1 MAFSLG
7 NFVKNQTDEVK
18 RTLSPTNIIDKVT
31 PGQVKSLVKA
41 DPKKFL
47 DNKLGDLSGVKL
59 GQTFKSVGA
68 KFKDTVLNTIEGLAG
83 ALEAQVVGCLNHA
96 IRGILNKNPVL
107 EKIIFFEQFVN
118 KELSLL
124 RNKLES
130 KIDSQLRKIA
140 YNKLKIHQTVLFRQ
154 RMLTRIKKVC
164 PGATPA
170 SPGQIRQYREI
181 VKSIANTNKDT
192 GNVVDEK
199 ENFPEQEVNNKVES
213 VSTLKQTATRDQDVS
228 NKVKKASKE
237 DPDAFEKLKN
247 ETVEG
252 AKQEI
257 EKQSIKQI
265 KGQNN
270 NTWQDLTNECNE

>member
-118 KELSLL
+118 
-124 RNKLES
+124 
-130 KIDSQLRKIA
+130 
-140 YNKLKIHQTVLFRQ
+140 
-154 RMLTRIKKVC
+154 RMM
-164 PGATPA
+164 
-170 SPGQIRQYREI
+170 
-181 VKSIANTNKDT
+181 
-192 GNVVDEK
+192 
-199 ENFPEQEVNNKVES
+199 
-213 VSTLKQTATRDQDVS
+213 
-228 NKVKKASKE
+228 
-237 DPDAFEKLKN
+237 
-247 ETVEG
+247 
-252 AKQEI
+252 
-257 EKQSIKQI
+257 
-265 KGQNN
+265 
-270 NTWQDLTNECNE
+270 